1 MALESTNDWT
11 IRNLTTKFGEK
22 EFTVTFDHYKNGNY
36 RCSVEFTISP
46 EEYETDFDRMKIE
59 ASNQAKADWL
69 LEQEALNG

>member
-1 MALESTNDWT
+1 LS
-11 IRNLTTKFGEK
+11 
-22 EFTVTFDHYKNGNY
+22 
-36 RCSVEFTISP
+36 SVEFTISP